1 MKKQPSALAILIL
14 ATISTLMLLS
24 VTPVRSETPP
34 NAPPGVPP
42 DVAPKPGPL
51 DGKSFSGDL
60 IKTGEKTGDPETLT
74 FAEGKFRT
82 KTGDAHGF
90 DEVPYHVMKVGETM
104 TFRADAVS
112 QRDGKM
118 SWNGRIQGDHL
129 EANLIWTGTDEKRET
144 YTIKAKQDP
153 GR

>member
-1 MKKQPSALAILIL
+1 MRKRSSALASLALIGL
-14 ATISTLMLLS
+14 FVLLIA
-24 VTPVRSETPP
+24 PVSPLRSETIPG
-34 NAPPGVPP
+34 APP
-42 DVAPKPGPL
+42 DLAPKPGPL
-51 DGKSFSGDL
+51 DGKSFTGDL
-60 IKTGEKTGDPETLT
+60 VKTGEPAGEPETLT
-74 FAEGKFRT
+74 FADGKFRT

-90 DEVPYHVMKVGETM
+90 TEVPYRTVKLGETM

-112 QRDGKM
+112 PRDGKM

-144 YTIKAKQDP
+144 YTIKAKLDS